1 MTNHLLRR
9 GSRYYM
15 RRKVPTD
22 LQAHY
27 NGRKEIVKA
36 LGTADPAEARRKVRE
51 ESYRLDCE
59 FEAIRAGQAADT
71 PDPLLLSPDVMAAS
85 RYHTETRKALGL
97 EPRPFL
103 ETLFNE
109 TGRRQS
115 QQTEF
120 NRQVAVQE
128 EALRRVLGNAVPVP
142 APRPAAIPS
151 PAPTP
156 QPRPIVSG
164 SASAEHLAALVEKWA
179 KERKPTGGA
188 IDQMNLAVDRF
199 YTHVGRI
206 PVATITRQH
215 LVKLKDK
222 LFESGLAASSVKRYM
237 DQFFTLLRFGYENEV
252 IPTQIQRV
260 SVTVKR
266 TEKARISFDSTAL
279 GAIFN
284 SPIYTEGARPVRGAG
299 EAAYWVPLLAAF
311 TGARV
316 EELCQLAP
324 DDVFEESGHWCVRFV
339 YDEERGQR
347 VKTLGSLRRIPI
359 HAELLRLGFVKFA
372 QSRKGHLRLFD
383 MKPDRHGRVSPTWAK
398 WFSDY
403 LRKVCK
409 VTDPRMTF
417 HSFRHSFKDA
427 CRSVGISREVS
438 DALTGHSD
446 GSASSG
452 YGGDFYP
459 LPPLVDAMSRVT
471 IPGVTL
477 PNRPAK

>member
-9 GSRYYM
+9 GSRYYL

-22 LQAHY
+22 LLAHY

-36 LGTADPAEARRKVRE
+36 LGTSIPAVAREKVRE

-59 FEAIRAGQAADT
+59 FKALRAGQPAA
-71 PDPLLLSPDVMAAS
+71 PLDPLALSADYMSAS
-85 RYHTETRKALGL
+85 RFHDDTRKALGL
-97 EPRPFL
+97 TSRPFL
-103 ETLFNE
+103 ETVFEEN
-109 TGRRQS
+109 GRRQAN
-115 QQTEF
+115 QIAF
-120 NRQVAVQE
+120 NKNVAVQE
-128 EALRRVLGNAVPVP
+128 EALRRVLGLVTPGAVQQVVP
-142 APRPAAIPS
+142 IQQQVQPPEATPS
-151 PAPTP
+151 VP
-156 QPRPIVSG
+156 S
-164 SASAEHLAALVEKWA
+164 SSSEHLAALVEKWA

-188 IDQMNLAVDRF
+188 VEQMNLAVDRF
-199 YTHVGRI
+199 YTYVGRI

-222 LFESGLAASSVKRYM
+222 LFESNLAASSVKRYM
-237 DQFFTLLRFGYENEV
+237 DQFFTLLRFAYENEA
-252 IPTQIQRV
+252 IPTPIQRV

-266 TEKARISFDSTAL
+266 TEKARISFDTTAL

-284 SPIYTEGARPVRGAG
+284 SPVYTEGARPVRGAG

-324 DDVFEESGHWCVRFV
+324 DDVFEEGGHWCVRFV

-372 QSRKGHLRLFD
+372 QSRKGHSRLFD

-403 LRKVCK
+403 LRKVCN

-427 CRSVGISREVS
+427 CRSVGISRDVS

-471 IPGVTL
+471 IPGITL